1 MKVRHLGRGWPQLR
15 TPGWDTSH
23 TRQRAFCRSFCWWLV
38 SVCGGCSN
46 ALITINSDRKSHRL
60 MSGWQPSGSLFPTRK
75 NVNKIPDP
83 HSIAS
88 SSRLLDLVLRISN
101 IKAIIAAAQYRCF
114 NVKIFGKNNKHKWGG
129 RVELPISQLSI
140 SGWSRVRCSR
150 EISELELEIQ
160 TKAIRRFVI
169 MEKAP
174 TRAFSWLKAATTAFT
189 FKTLLRHYAKRSL
202 NVKLGPR
209 LA

>member
-1 MKVRHLGRGWPQLR
+1 MSRALKPRVQQFVWKNYIKILDKEGKIHKRWTKWADSVGIISRGKALSVVSIWKCDISEEAGPCPQLR

-75 NVNKIPDP
+75 NDDEIPDP

-88 SSRLLDLVLRISN
+88 SSRLLDLVLRIRN

-129 RVELPISQLSI
+129 RVELDTYQP
-140 SGWSRVRCSR
+140 
-150 EISELELEIQ
+150 
-160 TKAIRRFVI
+160 A
-169 MEKAP
+169 
-174 TRAFSWLKAATTAFT
+174 
-189 FKTLLRHYAKRSL
+189 
-202 NVKLGPR
+202 R
-209 LA
+209 L